1 MVGDEDDKDID
12 VVLHCMEE
20 VDVYISHDTPKDF
33 SLTSYTKLSLDTW
46 LVGWMSLK
54 RKPHLGKGM

>member
-1 MVGDEDDKDID
+1 MVGDEDDKVID
-12 VVLHCMEE
+12 ADE

-33 SLTSYTKLSLDTW
+33 SLNAYTKLSLDIW

-54 RKPHLGKGM
+54 IRPLLGKGM